1 MLSKKF
7 LSLLLAVTLSVTLMA
22 QETTSEIQGTVTDG
36 TNLVAGASITAI
48 HTPTG
53 TKYVTTSRRDG
64 RYNLPNLKIGG
75 PYTITVSFVGYKTEK
90 QDGII
95 LVLGQEFRADFG
107 LKLDTKALESVT
119 VNTTTRQNKIFS
131 NSRTGSQEV
140 VTRSLIEQLPT
151 INRSISD
158 FTKLEP
164 TANGLNIGGRTNQYN
179 NMTLDGANFNNSF
192 GLSSTLGGQTSAQPV
207 SMEAIEQI
215 QVQVS
220 PYDVKQGGFASTG
233 INTVSRS
240 GTNTFKGTVYTY
252 LKNQNYQGYDVSG
265 VTVPKTDY
273 NYKIQGISVGGPIIK
288 NKVFFFFSGEQVR
301 QTAPATSY
309 IASDANHPV
318 TSGSVSQ
325 ANADTLTALSN
336 FLQSK
341 YNYNP
346 GSFQGYS
353 FQTNSDKIT
362 AKLDVNLGNSTLTLK
377 YNYLKSFAD
386 QFAST
391 SRPGS
396 GFVTGGQPGN
406 TSMPFFGSGYVINNN
421 FNIFLAEL
429 NTRFSNKSTNKFQV
443 GYTALRDFRSA
454 HTTADFPLVDILSGG
469 NIYTTFG
476 YEPYTYNNILN
487 TDVYQFNDIFTLYK
501 GAHEITIGTQNS
513 YKKYQNAFAPAW
525 NGAYQFNSLT
535 DFYNAVNNGTV
546 NTSGT
551 TTTNKTGYYLQYSA
565 LPGGAFPWAYAGS
578 TELSLFL
585 QDKWRISQNFTLTY
599 GLRGDYTHYKQ
610 AMTDNPYFDAL
621 TFKNG
626 VSYNIGQAPM
636 NNLIISP
643 RVGFNWDVLG
653 DKSLQ
658 FRGGLGLFE
667 GAPPFVWISNQASNN
682 GVQFGSF
689 TANVGGSTSATP
701 SSYIGSYPFSPDVNK
716 YRPASGSAL
725 SSYSTALVA
734 SNFKYPTVFKTTI
747 AMDKKFAKDWI
758 FTIEGNYS
766 RDINA
771 VYYSNTNL
779 NETNAYPL
787 AGADNRLRYLTTVST
802 SNKYYYAGTSPSN
815 PNLGNSILMSNNSQG
830 FVFTGTF
837 RIQKNARN
845 FSGSLAYTYA
855 TALNTAEGGSTASS
869 LWSAAAVGNQ
879 DPNAANLGLGSYYQP
894 HRIIASVTYRATWS
908 KMFNTTFGA
917 IFEMAAN
924 GTGNYVYNGD
934 LNGDGNTG
942 NDLIFIPK
950 NPSDINLVRAGSG
963 GNGTTATPAD
973 TRTASQIWSQLD
985 AFIQSSPYLKKH
997 RGEYAERNANVYPM
1011 FTHLDVN
1018 VTQNI
1023 VFKTGGNMHTLQVSL
1038 DVINAGNLINN
1049 HWGVA
1054 QTPIVSNFLKYEGLT
1069 TSANNANGVAINTPA
1084 FSMPYQTGTT
1094 PYTSA
1099 FGNSTSI
1106 FSRWQMQLGL
1116 RYLFN

>member
-36 TNLVAGASITAI
+36 ANLVAGASITAI

-53 TKYVTTSRRDG
+53 TRYVTTTRKDG
-64 RYNLPNLKIGG
+64 RYNLSNLKIGG
-75 PYTITVSFVGYKTEK
+75 PYTVTASFVGYKTEK
-90 QDGII
+90 QEGII
-95 LVLGQEFRADFG
+95 LALGQEFRADFG
-107 LKLDTKALESVT
+107 LKLDTKTLESVT
-119 VNTTTRQNKIFS
+119 VNTTARQNKIFS
-131 NSRTGSQEV
+131 NGRTGSQEV
-140 VTRSLIEQLPT
+140 VTRAQIEQLPT

-158 FTKLEP
+158 FTRLEP
-164 TANGLNIGGRTNQYN
+164 TANGLSIGGRTSQYN

-192 GLSSTLGGQTSAQPV
+192 GLSSTLGGQTSSQPV

-233 INTVSRS
+233 INTVSKS

-252 LKNQNYQGYDVSG
+252 LKNQNYQGYNVSG

-273 NYKIQGISVGGPIIK
+273 NYKIQGISLGGPIIK

-301 QTAPATSY
+301 QTAPSSSY
-309 IASDANHPV
+309 IASDASHPV
-318 TSGSVSQ
+318 ASGSVSQ

-341 YNYNP
+341 FNYNP
-346 GSFQGYS
+346 GAFQNFS

-362 AKLDVNLGNSTLTLK
+362 AKLDFNLGNSTLTLK

-454 HTTADFPLVDILSGG
+454 HTSSDFPLVDILNGG
-469 NIYTTFG
+469 NIMTTFG

-487 TDVYQFNDIFTLYK
+487 TDIYQFNDIFTLYK

-513 YKKYQNAFAPAW
+513 YKKYQNAFAPGW

-535 DFYNAVNNGTV
+535 DFYNAANNGTM

-599 GLRGDYTHYKQ
+599 GLRADYTAYKQ
-610 AMTDNPYFDAL
+610 AMTDNPNFDAL

-658 FRGGLGLFE
+658 FRGGFGVFE

-689 TANVGGSTSATP
+689 TANVGGSTSAVP
-701 SSYIGSYPFSPDVNK
+701 SSYIGSYPFSANVNA
-716 YRPASGSAL
+716 YRPASGAAL

-734 SNFKYPTVFKTTI
+734 SNFKYPTVLKTTI

-758 FTIEGNYS
+758 FTIEANYS
-766 RDINA
+766 RDLNA

-779 NETNAYPL
+779 NETNAYAL
-787 AGADNRLRYLTTVST
+787 AGADNRSRYLTTVST
-802 SNKYYYAGTSPSN
+802 SNKYYYAGTSAQN
-815 PNLGNSILMSNNSQG
+815 PNIGNSILMSNSSQG

-837 RIQKNARN
+837 RVQKSTRN
-845 FSGSLAYTYA
+845 FTGSLAYTYQS
-855 TALNTAEGGSTASS
+855 ALNTAEGGSTASS

-879 DPNAANLGLGSYYQP
+879 DPNAANLGYASYYQP
-894 HRIIASVTYRATWS
+894 HRVIASITYKLVEG

-917 IFEMAAN
+917 IYEIAPN
-924 GTGNYVYNGD
+924 GTGNYYYNGD

-942 NDLIFIPK
+942 NDLIYIPK
-950 NPSDINLVRAGSG
+950 TPGDINLVRAGSG

-973 TRTASQIWSQLD
+973 ARTASQIWNQLD
-985 AFIQSSPYLKKH
+985 AFIQTSPYLKKH
-997 RGEYAERNANVYPM
+997 RGQYAERNANVYPM
-1011 FTHLDVN
+1011 FNKLDVN

-1023 VFKTGGNMHTLQVSL
+1023 NFKAGSNMHTLQISL
-1038 DVINAGNLINN
+1038 DLINAGNLINN

-1054 QTPIVSNFLKYEGLT
+1054 QSPIVSNFLKYEGLV
-1069 TSANNANGVAINTPA
+1069 TSTSNANGAAINTPS

-1094 PYTSA
+1094 PYTTA